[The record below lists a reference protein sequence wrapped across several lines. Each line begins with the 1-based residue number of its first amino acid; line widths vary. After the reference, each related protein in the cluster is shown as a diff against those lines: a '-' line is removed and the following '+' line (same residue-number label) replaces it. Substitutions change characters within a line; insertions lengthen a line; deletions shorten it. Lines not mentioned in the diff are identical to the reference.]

1 MPNRDGHAKHAGANP
16 AHRADASAAHLIAAA
31 ERFVHL
37 ADQVDYSIRR
47 WVIPHDE
54 ADRPAAAAPMRSS
67 LARQAAPAASGAA
80 PRTKAGWRRER
91 TLSEVQT
98 AIARALGAEYDLAQ
112 PLPDRLADLL
122 GQLEQRSGAGRYR
135 KMAAGRT

>member
-1 MPNRDGHAKHAGANP
+1 MPDRDGNAKHAGANP
-16 AHRADASAAHLIAAA
+16 AHRADASTAHLIAAA
-31 ERFVHL
+31 ERFVHF

-47 WVIPHDE
+47 WVVPHDE
-54 ADRPAAAAPMRSS
+54 ADRPAAAPMRSS
-67 LARQAAPAASGAA
+67 LARQPARASA
-80 PRTKAGWRRER
+80 PRARAARRR
-91 TLSEVQT
+91 DSSLSEMQA

-122 GQLEQRSGAGRYR
+122 RQIERRSGAGQYR